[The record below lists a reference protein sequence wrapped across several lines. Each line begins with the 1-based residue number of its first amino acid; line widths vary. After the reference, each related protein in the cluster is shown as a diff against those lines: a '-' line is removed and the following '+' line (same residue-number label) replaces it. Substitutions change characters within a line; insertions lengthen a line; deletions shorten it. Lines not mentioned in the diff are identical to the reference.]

1 MQAPF
6 DAVIVA
12 GGNLKMTEPS
22 DATKQRGK
30 AFLKLDGREMIEYI
44 IDALDAVRRVRR
56 VIVIAP
62 PEAATES
69 WAGRVEAVLPVEG
82 NAIDNMVASFRYLQK
97 SQMGISDQVLL
108 MTCDIPLITSAAIDD
123 FLNQAEPLEADILY
137 PVMSRET
144 MEGTYPETKRTYAK
158 LKEGTFTGGNL
169 ILANPVAVMANLA
182 LIDEAFSLRKSV
194 PKLMRFLGPKFITKL
209 LLHTLS
215 LTEIENRASEMV
227 NARAKAIVSTY
238 PEMGI
243 DVDKPADVDL
253 VTKVLSAA

>member
-12 GGNLKMTEPS
+12 GGNLKTTDQSDQTE
-22 DATKQRGK
+22 QRGK

-44 IDALDAVRRVRR
+44 IDALAGVERVRR
-56 VIVIAP
+56 VIVVAP
-62 PEAATES
+62 PEAAMEPWTT
-69 WAGRVEAVLPVEG
+69 RVETVLPVAG
-82 NAIDNMVASFRYLQK
+82 NAIDNMVASFRYLQNTPI
-97 SQMGISDQVLL
+97 GITDQVLL
-108 MTCDIPLITSAAIDD
+108 MTCDIPLITPAAIDD
-123 FLNQAEPLEADILY
+123 FLDQAERLEADILY

-144 MEGTYPETKRTYAK
+144 MEDAYPETKRTYGK

-194 PKLMRFLGPKFITKL
+194 PKLMRFLGPKFIAKL

-215 LTEIENRASEMV
+215 ITEIENRASEMV

-253 VTKVLSAA
+253 VTRVLSAA